1 MKFSNKHGQVSL
13 HREQNIIIA
22 NFCGNLNASLV
33 TSFSNCL
40 FEQVSQLANKP
51 WGYISDSQNLLA
63 ATPQAEQQLTVLAS
77 AMVRN
82 GCIASAY
89 IFDSA
94 IVINQMQRIIHNAG
108 LSVDVSHR
116 LFKCLVQAKTFVH
129 QTMNDKAA
137 QFHSA

>member
-22 NFCGNLNASLV
+22 DFCGNLNASLV
-33 TSFSNCL
+33 TAFSNGL

-51 WGYISDSQNLLA
+51 WGYISNSQNLLA
-63 ATPQAEQQLTVLAS
+63 ATPQAEQQLTLLVS

-108 LSVDVSHR
+108 LSVDIRHR
-116 LFKCLVQAKTFVH
+116 LFKCLAQAKTFVN
-129 QTMNDKAA
+129 QTMADKATQLHFA
-137 QFHSA
+137 

>member
-22 NFCGNLNASLV
+22 DFCGNLNASLV
-33 TSFSNCL
+33 TAFSNGL

-51 WGYISDSQNLLA
+51 WGYISNSQNLLA
-63 ATPQAEQQLTVLAS
+63 ATPQAEQQLTLLAS

-94 IVINQMQRIIHNAG
+94 IVINQMQRIIHNAA
-108 LSVDVSHR
+108 LSVDIRHR
-116 LFKCLVQAKTFVH
+116 LFKCLAQAKTFVN
-129 QTMNDKAA
+129 QTMADKAA
-137 QFHSA
+137 QLHFA